1 MTSRARRAVVV
12 NRDAPRGPASAGAAG
27 KIVPLGFRLERVTV
41 NLGGERCALCDVS
54 FEIQPGEQ
62 VALIGPSGAGKT
74 TALSVLGAAM
84 RASQGSVSVAGRDPW
99 TLSGRALRA
108 LRAQMFMA
116 PQTPP
121 LPARQRVVTAVLAG
135 RLPSWTILQA
145 LRSLVLP
152 ADPQAA
158 RDALARFSLQDKLW
172 SRVDRL
178 SGGERQRVSLA
189 RGLVSQA
196 GAFLIDEPLSALD
209 PTLASQTL
217 EVLVRTARDRGAT
230 LVCSLHQVDLA
241 LERFPRVIG
250 LRDGNVIFDRAP
262 SRVSGEDISRL
273 YFNRD
278 TEVPPGPDDVSAS
291 GGPRRPDR
299 PGRCF

>member
-1 MTSRARRAVVV
+1 MTRQARQGLERDP
-12 NRDAPRGPASAGAAG
+12 DAPRGPGRAGTTGTVAP
-27 KIVPLGFRLERVTV
+27 VGFRLDRVSV
-41 NLGGERCALCDVS
+41 NLGGARCALCDVS
-54 FEIQPGEQ
+54 LEIRPGEQ

-74 TALSVLGAAM
+74 TALAVLGAAM
-84 RASQGSVSVAGRDPW
+84 RASEGSVSVAGCDPW
-99 TLSGRALRA
+99 TLSGPALRA
-108 LRAQMFMA
+108 LRAQMFLA

-135 RLPSWTILQA
+135 RLPRWTLAQA

-152 ADPQAA
+152 TDPESA

-209 PTLASQTL
+209 PTLASHTL
-217 EVLVRTARDRGAT
+217 EVLAQTARDRGAT

-250 LRDGNVIFDRAP
+250 LRDGNVVFDSAP
-262 SRVSGEDISRL
+262 ARVTGEDISRL

-278 TEVPPGPDDVSAS
+278 TEAVPGADAPSPSDVRQRPG
-291 GGPRRPDR
+291 G

>member
-1 MTSRARRAVVV
+1 MED
-12 NRDAPRGPASAGAAG
+12 RDAPRASALAAG
-27 KIVPLGFRLERVTV
+27 AGSVVPVGFRLDRVSV
-41 NLGGERCALCDVS
+41 NLGGARCALCDVS
-54 FEIQPGEQ
+54 FEIRPGEQ

-74 TALSVLGAAM
+74 TALAVLGAAM
-84 RASQGSVSVAGRDPW
+84 RASQGSVIVAGRDPW

-108 LRAQMFMA
+108 LRAQLFIA

-135 RLPSWTILQA
+135 RLPGWTILQA
-145 LRSLVLP
+145 LRSLALP
-152 ADPQAA
+152 ADPQGA
-158 RDALARFSLQDKLW
+158 RDALAQFSLQDKLW

-250 LRDGNVIFDRAP
+250 LRDGNVIFDRSP

-278 TEVPPGPDDVSAS
+278 TEGTPSPNDASASSSPQGPDR
-291 GGPRRPDR
+291 G
-299 PGRCF
+299 GRCF